1 MLLQKN
7 WQELS
12 NEFISKLNLK
22 PNIYTTQILFYN
34 NYLEFF
40 QIIYLT
46 NGIIIDFSI
55 NIWHY
60 IMLEILLLQK
70 KENEVGSSTMPQ
82 KVNLINFEQAE
93 GALGLVNAMFNFF
106 IQKLVHSI
114 LQRDFSDSI
123 IRLFFG
129 EALALTILGWQ
140 SVFYGLEKVYPN
152 INFFKKK
159 KLSKIIKF

>member
-1 MLLQKN
+1 
-7 WQELS
+7 
-12 NEFISKLNLK
+12 
-22 PNIYTTQILFYN
+22 
-34 NYLEFF
+34 
-40 QIIYLT
+40 
-46 NGIIIDFSI
+46 
-55 NIWHY
+55 
-60 IMLEILLLQK
+60 MLEILLLQK